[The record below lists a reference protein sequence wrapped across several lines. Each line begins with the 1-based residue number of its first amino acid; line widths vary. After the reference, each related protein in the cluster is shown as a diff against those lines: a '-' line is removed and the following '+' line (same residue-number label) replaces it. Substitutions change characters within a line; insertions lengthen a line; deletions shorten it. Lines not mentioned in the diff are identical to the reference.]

1 MTPHDPA
8 QLQDGIYSIGG
19 GSLFIHIEGYQEVAE
34 WQEPQPSIVIVSIEA
49 SPEIAVETFQMP
61 PEHTP
66 AAVRLP
72 WWRHLWI
79 LLNMD
84 IRDLFHLR

>member
-49 SPEIAVETFQMP
+49 PPEIAVETFQMP
-61 PEHTP
+61 SEPTP
-66 AAVRLP
+66 VVRLR
-72 WWRHLWI
+72 WWQRLWI